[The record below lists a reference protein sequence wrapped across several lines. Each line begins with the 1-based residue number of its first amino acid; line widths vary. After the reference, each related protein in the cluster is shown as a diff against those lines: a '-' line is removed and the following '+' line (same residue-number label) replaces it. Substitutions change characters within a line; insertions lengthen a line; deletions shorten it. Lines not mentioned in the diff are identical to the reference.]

1 MLCKMAEDGA
11 KFDST
16 IVIPENFNPIKPEEE
31 EDATSP
37 KGPAPQP
44 STRRPAPKSLH
55 LLLSRSLLYYSQA

>member
-31 EDATSP
+31 EDKDATSP
-37 KGPAPQP
+37 KGPAPKP
-44 STRRPAPKSLH
+44 STLRPAPPPSV
-55 LLLSRSLLYYSQA
+55 LLSR